1 MTDKMTEQVRLAE
14 KIAKLLADDS
24 GPSGPH
30 IFDSGEIET
39 LQAVIAF
46 VEKLKALRFFGR
58 YFLWGAI
65 AVGTLIANLE
75 RIKVFF
81 AGGQQ

>member
-1 MTDKMTEQVRLAE
+1 MTDKMTEQVKLAE
-14 KIAKLLADDS
+14 KIAKILADDS

-30 IFDSGEIET
+30 IFDSGEVET

-46 VEKLKALRFFGR
+46 IEKLKALRFFGR
-58 YFLWGAI
+58 YVLWAVI
-65 AVGTLIANLE
+65 AVGALLGNWD
-75 RIKVFF
+75 RIKIFF